1 MTHAL
6 KFAVAKPNPSGI
18 HVSMKYIHDD
28 GGRSAAGFKNSARD
42 CVTRAIAI
50 SSGLPYKEVYNLIN
64 AFALSESRAKKSSA
78 RNGVYKETSNKV
90 FALLGAKYTATKKLH
105 ISDEL
110 PATGKHVIRLKRRH
124 LAAWVEGQLHDTWN
138 CSGAPI
144 RGYWTFQSPADIS
157 VVRSAIA
164 ASKPKRKAIRRAK
177 KQAKEE
183 STLIEWVV
191 ETLNE
196 DDVQSGYEDPEII
209 DLNHS
214 RELDFRPLG
223 EFERLALV
231 GQFGG
236 FSNSYA
242 YPVNGII
249 PEYFDDGTKVP
260 KRFQA
265 ELTKWIAAQPKEQ
278 LTLAEV

>member
-1 MTHAL
+1 
-6 KFAVAKPNPSGI
+6 
-18 HVSMKYIHDD
+18 MKYIHND
-28 GGRSAAGFKNSARD
+28 GGRSAAGFKGSAKD
-42 CVTRAIAI
+42 CVTRAISIA
-50 SSGLPYKEVYNLIN
+50 SGLPYKEVYNLIN
-64 AFALSESRAKKSSA
+64 TFAISESRTKKSSA
-78 RNGVYKETSNKV
+78 RNGVYKDTSNKV
-90 FALLGAKYTATKKLH
+90 FKLLGAKYTATKKLH
-105 ISDEL
+105 IRPEEL

-124 LAAWVEGQLHDTWN
+124 LAAWVEGQLNDTWD
-138 CSGAPI
+138 CSGCPI
-144 RGYWTFQSPADIS
+144 RGFWTFQRPADIS
-157 VVRSAIA
+157 VVSAAIE
-164 ASKPKRKAIRRAK
+164 ASKPKRKAIRRAAK
-177 KQAKEE
+177 KVKEE
-183 STLIEWVV
+183 STLIEWVI

-236 FSNSYA
+236 LSNSYA
-242 YPVNGII
+242 YPVDGIL
-249 PEYFDDGTKVP
+249 PEHFDDGTKVP

-265 ELTKWIAAQPKEQ
+265 ELTKWLAAQPKEQ